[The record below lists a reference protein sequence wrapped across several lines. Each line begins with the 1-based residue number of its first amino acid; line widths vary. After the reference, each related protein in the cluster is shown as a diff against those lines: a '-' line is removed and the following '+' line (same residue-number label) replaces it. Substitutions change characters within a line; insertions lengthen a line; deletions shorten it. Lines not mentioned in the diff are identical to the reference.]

1 MHHDTVRAQERLAWS
16 GDLRMRIA
24 SGSLF
29 VPALPFFLF
38 FLHFGLLLT
47 QRTPPTIQLQY
58 PRSFR
63 ISPCL
68 FLHQKINPKG

>member
-47 QRTPPTIQLQY
+47 QRTPFNYNTLAPSASLLVYFST
-58 PRSFR
+58 
-63 ISPCL
+63 
-68 FLHQKINPKG
+68 KK